1 MPWIKTIVCGVL
13 AIGTSP
19 SGCDPVETLQGRNL
33 SRVAADYQLVHVN
46 RVGHEHTQPYRSETE
61 LAEGDLLHVEGRD
74 WLVDAVEGER
84 ARLEPA
90 RYLLVL
96 RHPDGH
102 TEAGAFRRYRP
113 DAPRIGHSFSTIAD
127 GVPVS
132 WQVADQRLR
141 RDEQGKPYLELT
153 AERDYSEAEDAPDL
167 PEHELEHAVTPDE
180 AVDTLSRAEASGEL
194 VELVALEPGE
204 APDWAEAERYVDALV
219 IDEIE
224 DDLLVLCGVDPEHDP
239 RDGWIDTVKAR
250 LREDLRRFRED
261 IESDHDQIEEWD
273 FRDGRIFAS
282 IGSFDDQAN
291 PDSGHGWLSRLV
303 DSSASAAAGFSR
315 VRQAQL
321 LVD

>member
-1 MPWIKTIVCGVL
+1 M
-13 AIGTSP
+13 A
-19 SGCDPVETLQGRNL
+19 VE
-33 SRVAADYQLVHVN
+33 YQLVHVN
-46 RVGHEHTQPYRSETE
+46 RLGHELTHRYSSETE
-61 LAEGDLLHVEGRD
+61 LAEGDVLRVEGRD
-74 WLVDAVEGER
+74 WLVDGLEGER
-84 ARLEPA
+84 AKLEPA
-90 RYLLVL
+90 RYRLVL
-96 RHPDGH
+96 RHPDGR

-113 DAPRIGHSFSTIAD
+113 DAPRIGHTFSTVVA
-127 GVPVS
+127 GAPVS
-132 WQVADQRLR
+132 WQVADERLQ

-153 AERDYSEAEDAPDL
+153 AERDYSEAEDGAGL
-167 PEHELEHAVTPDE
+167 PEHELEHALAREDEQDE
-180 AVDTLSRAEASGEL
+180 AVAALTRAEEAGQL

-204 APDWAEAERYVDALV
+204 APDWAEAERYIDALI

-224 DDLLVLCGVDPEHDP
+224 DDLLVLCGVDPENDP
-239 RDGWIDTVKAR
+239 RDGWIETVKAR

-282 IGSFDDQAN
+282 IGSFDDQAS

>member
-1 MPWIKTIVCGVL
+1 M
-13 AIGTSP
+13 AI
-19 SGCDPVETLQGRNL
+19 E
-33 SRVAADYQLVHVN
+33 YQLVHTN
-46 RVGHEHTQPYRSETE
+46 RLGHELTHPYSSETE
-61 LAEGDLLHVEGRD
+61 LAEGDVLRVEGRD
-74 WLVDAVEGER
+74 WLVDGLEGER

-90 RYLLVL
+90 RYRLVL
-96 RHPDGH
+96 RHPDGR

-113 DAPRIGHSFSTIAD
+113 DAPRIGHTFSTVVA
-127 GVPVS
+127 GAPVS
-132 WQVADQRLR
+132 WQVADQRLQ

-153 AERDYSEAEDAPDL
+153 AERDYSEAEDGSGL
-167 PEHELEHAVTPDE
+167 PEHELEHALAREDEQDE
-180 AVDTLSRAEASGEL
+180 AVATLTRAEEAGQL

-204 APDWAEAERYVDALV
+204 APDWAEAERYIDALI

-224 DDLLVLCGVDPEHDP
+224 DDLLVLCGVDPENDP
-239 RDGWIDTVKAR
+239 RDGWIETVKAR

-282 IGSFDDQAN
+282 IGSFDDQAS

>member
-1 MPWIKTIVCGVL
+1 M
-13 AIGTSP
+13 AF
-19 SGCDPVETLQGRNL
+19 E
-33 SRVAADYQLVHVN
+33 YQLVHVN
-46 RVGHEHTQPYRSETE
+46 RLGHELTHPYSSETE
-61 LAEGDLLHVEGRD
+61 LTEGDVLRVEGRD
-74 WLVDAVEGER
+74 WLVDGVEANR

-90 RYLLVL
+90 RYRLIL

-113 DAPRIGHSFSTIAD
+113 DAPQDRAHLQHD
-127 GVPVS
+127 RRRRPVS
-132 WQVADQRLR
+132 WQVADQRFR

-167 PEHELEHAVTPDE
+167 PGHELEHAVTPDE
-180 AVDTLSRAEASGEL
+180 AVETLSRAEASGEL

-204 APDWAEAERYVDALV
+204 APDWAEAERYIDALI

-224 DDLLVLCGVDPEHDP
+224 DDLLVLCGVDPENDP

-303 DSSASAAAGFSR
+303 DAGPLYAAGFSR

>member
-1 MPWIKTIVCGVL
+1 M
-13 AIGTSP
+13 A
-19 SGCDPVETLQGRNL
+19 VE
-33 SRVAADYQLVHVN
+33 YQLVHVN
-46 RVGHEHTQPYRSETE
+46 RLGHELTHPYSSETE
-61 LAEGDLLHVEGRD
+61 LAEGDVLRVEGRD
-74 WLVDAVEGER
+74 WLVDGLEGER

-90 RYLLVL
+90 RYRLVL
-96 RHPDGH
+96 RHPDGR

-113 DAPRIGHSFSTIAD
+113 DAPRIGHTFSTVVA
-127 GVPVS
+127 GAPVS
-132 WQVADQRLR
+132 WQVADQRLQ

-153 AERDYSEAEDAPDL
+153 AERDYSEAEDGAGL
-167 PEHELEHAVTPDE
+167 PEHELEHALAREDEQDE
-180 AVDTLSRAEASGEL
+180 AVATLTRAEEAGQL

-204 APDWAEAERYVDALV
+204 APDWAEAERYIDALI

-224 DDLLVLCGVDPEHDP
+224 DDLLVLCGVDPENDP
-239 RDGWIDTVKAR
+239 RDGWIETVKAR

-282 IGSFDDQAN
+282 IGSFDDQAS

>member
-1 MPWIKTIVCGVL
+1 M
-13 AIGTSP
+13 A
-19 SGCDPVETLQGRNL
+19 VE
-33 SRVAADYQLVHVN
+33 YQLVHVN
-46 RVGHEHTQPYRSETE
+46 RLGHELTHPFSSETE

-84 ARLEPA
+84 VRLEPA
-90 RYLLVL
+90 RYRLVL

-113 DAPRIGHSFSTIAD
+113 DAPRIGHAFSTVVD

-132 WQVADQRLR
+132 WQVADQRLQ
-141 RDEQGKPYLELT
+141 RDDHDKPYLELT
-153 AERDYSEAEDAPDL
+153 AERDYTEAEDAPDL
-167 PEHELEHAVTPDE
+167 PEHELEHSLAREDDQDE
-180 AVDTLSRAEASGEL
+180 AVAALARAEEAGQL
-194 VELVALEPGE
+194 VELVALEPSE
-204 APDWAEAERYVDALV
+204 APDWDEAVRYIDALSFE
-219 IDEIE
+219 EIE
-224 DDLLVLCGVDPEHDP
+224 DDLFALCGVNTGHDP
-239 RDGWIDTVKAR
+239 QNTWLETVKTR

-261 IESDHDQIEEWD
+261 IESNHDQIEEWD

-315 VRQAQL
+315 VRKAQL

>member
-1 MPWIKTIVCGVL
+1 M
-13 AIGTSP
+13 A
-19 SGCDPVETLQGRNL
+19 VE
-33 SRVAADYQLVHVN
+33 YQLVHVN
-46 RVGHEHTQPYRSETE
+46 RLGHELTHPFSSETE
-61 LAEGDLLHVEGRD
+61 LAQGDLLHVEGRD

-84 ARLEPA
+84 VRLEPA
-90 RYLLVL
+90 RYRLVL

-113 DAPRIGHSFSTIAD
+113 DAPRIGHAFSTVVD

-132 WQVADQRLR
+132 WQVADQRLQ
-141 RDEQGKPYLELT
+141 RDDHDKPYLELT
-153 AERDYSEAEDAPDL
+153 AERDYTEAEDAHDL
-167 PEHELEHAVTPDE
+167 PEHELEHSLAREDDQDE
-180 AVDTLSRAEASGEL
+180 AVAALARAEEAGQL
-194 VELVALEPGE
+194 VELVALEPSE
-204 APDWAEAERYVDALV
+204 APDWDEAVRYIDALSFE
-219 IDEIE
+219 EIE
-224 DDLLVLCGVDPEHDP
+224 DDLFALCGVNTGHDP
-239 RDGWIDTVKAR
+239 QNTWLETVKTR

-261 IESDHDQIEEWD
+261 IESNHDQIEEWD

-315 VRQAQL
+315 VRKAQL

>member
-1 MPWIKTIVCGVL
+1 V
-13 AIGTSP
+13 A
-19 SGCDPVETLQGRNL
+19 VE
-33 SRVAADYQLVHVN
+33 YQLVHVN
-46 RVGHEHTQPYRSETE
+46 RLGHELTHPFSSETE
-61 LAEGDLLHVEGRD
+61 LAQGDLLHVEGRD

-84 ARLEPA
+84 VRLEPA
-90 RYLLVL
+90 RYRLVL

-113 DAPRIGHSFSTIAD
+113 DAPRIGHAFSTVVD

-132 WQVADQRLR
+132 WQVADQRLQ
-141 RDEQGKPYLELT
+141 RDDHDKPYLELT
-153 AERDYSEAEDAPDL
+153 AERDYTEAEDAPDL
-167 PEHELEHAVTPDE
+167 PEHELEHSLAREDDQDE
-180 AVDTLSRAEASGEL
+180 AVAALARAEEAGQL
-194 VELVALEPGE
+194 VELVALEPSE
-204 APDWAEAERYVDALV
+204 APDWDEAVRYIDALSFE
-219 IDEIE
+219 EIE
-224 DDLLVLCGVDPEHDP
+224 DDLFALCGVNTGHDP
-239 RDGWIDTVKAR
+239 QNTWLETVKTR

-261 IESDHDQIEEWD
+261 IESNHDQIEEWD

-315 VRQAQL
+315 VRKAQL

>member
-1 MPWIKTIVCGVL
+1 M
-13 AIGTSP
+13 A
-19 SGCDPVETLQGRNL
+19 VE
-33 SRVAADYQLVHVN
+33 YQLVHTN
-46 RVGHEHTQPYRSETE
+46 RLGHELTHPYSSETE
-61 LAEGDLLHVEGRD
+61 LAEGDVLRVEGRD
-74 WLVDAVEGER
+74 WLVDGLEGER

-90 RYLLVL
+90 RYRLVL
-96 RHPDGH
+96 RHPDGR

-113 DAPRIGHSFSTIAD
+113 DAPRIGHTFSTVVA
-127 GVPVS
+127 GAPVS
-132 WQVADQRLR
+132 WQVADQRLQ

-153 AERDYSEAEDAPDL
+153 AERDYSEAEDGAGL
-167 PEHELEHAVTPDE
+167 PEHELEHALAREDEQDE
-180 AVDTLSRAEASGEL
+180 AVATLTRAEEAGQL

-204 APDWAEAERYVDALV
+204 APDWAEAERYIDALI

-224 DDLLVLCGVDPEHDP
+224 DDLLVLCGVDPENDP
-239 RDGWIDTVKAR
+239 RDGWIETVKAR

-282 IGSFDDQAN
+282 IGSFDDQAS

>member
-1 MPWIKTIVCGVL
+1 M
-13 AIGTSP
+13 A
-19 SGCDPVETLQGRNL
+19 VE
-33 SRVAADYQLVHVN
+33 YQLVHVN
-46 RVGHEHTQPYRSETE
+46 RLGHELTHPYSSETE
-61 LAEGDLLHVEGRD
+61 LAEGDVLRVEGRD
-74 WLVDAVEGER
+74 WLVDGLEGER

-90 RYLLVL
+90 RYRLVL
-96 RHPDGH
+96 RHPDGR

-113 DAPRIGHSFSTIAD
+113 DAPRIGHTFSTVVA
-127 GVPVS
+127 GAPVS
-132 WQVADQRLR
+132 WQVADQRLQ

-153 AERDYSEAEDAPDL
+153 AERDYSEAEDGAGL
-167 PEHELEHAVTPDE
+167 PEHELEHALAREDEQDE
-180 AVDTLSRAEASGEL
+180 AVATLTRAEEAGQL

-204 APDWAEAERYVDALV
+204 APDWAEAERYIDALI

-224 DDLLVLCGVDPEHDP
+224 DDLLVLCGVDPESDP
-239 RDGWIDTVKAR
+239 RDGWIETVKAR

-282 IGSFDDQAN
+282 IGSFDDQAS